1 MGCFHLAIL
10 AIQVLAVFGTG
21 TYIRVGRDTYSAIEG
36 SNVQIEIEII
46 QDLGSIVG
54 DANITFIS
62 ESLMYNRVGFP
73 KSSVPPPQYVA
84 VTGRK

>member
-1 MGCFHLAIL
+1 MGCFHLALL

-21 TYIRVGRDTYSAIEG
+21 SPYIRVGRDTYSAIEG

-54 DANITFIS
+54 DVDVTFTS
-62 ESLMYNRVGFP
+62 ESLMYNQVGFS
-73 KSSVPPPQYVA
+73 KSSVPPT